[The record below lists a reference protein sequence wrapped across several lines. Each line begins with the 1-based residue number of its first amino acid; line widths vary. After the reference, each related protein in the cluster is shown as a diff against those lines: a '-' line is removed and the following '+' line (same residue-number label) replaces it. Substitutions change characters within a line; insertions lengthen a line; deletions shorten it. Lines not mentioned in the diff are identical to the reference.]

1 MKTYCKHCN
10 KTKKY
15 HEEKTL
21 HCPLRSRSLVPSY
34 SDTDVYDEVQE
45 IFHTPNAVLKVQW
58 SGTYNNAQVQ
68 DGESTTIV
76 EWRGHDLID
85 DDGKVINFSH
95 YLVDGVNFNFT
106 VTCDSTG
113 QVSEVI
119 VDDKG
124 NFYTKVGLGE
134 TEPQDKVS
142 ETNSKLNV
150 EWNNKTFIFDVE
162 WKGSCIIGDAVEQ
175 LFFSDNFEEEWDK
188 GTQPKLTVIHNSTGQ
203 RSRVTFESVTSECY
217 SDDECPVLENSNITP
232 ISSTVISGDKL
243 LDDSEVSLKD
253 LNIDDFVIPLYDKQW
268 VLNEIRETSDAD
280 CDDEV
285 DDLERSLKGCDGSI
299 ILGKPDTS
307 NDGTYLM
314 FGIKTE
320 DGLLDDD
327 YCALDNILYTHW
339 SLLDSNFIE
348 IGTFESHTNIDEN
361 EHKGI
366 TKFMSEVIG
375 RSLYSSDALDVK
387 STADCKAF
395 LKSEYNVQKAKRIKK
410 EKWGKIEYRLF
421 ESDDGKNYT
430 IVSYNDKLISHY
442 AFDYSE
448 DY

>member
-85 DDGKVINFSH
+85 DDGKVINFSR
-95 YLVDGVNFNFT
+95 YLVDGVNFIFT

-119 VDDKG
+119 VNDKG

-134 TEPQDKVS
+134 TELQ
-142 ETNSKLNV
+142 ETIQ
-150 EWNNKTFIFDVE
+150 E
-162 WKGSCIIGDAVEQ
+162 
-175 LFFSDNFEEEWDK
+175 
-188 GTQPKLTVIHNSTGQ
+188 
-203 RSRVTFESVTSECY
+203 
-217 SDDECPVLENSNITP
+217 
-232 ISSTVISGDKL
+232 
-243 LDDSEVSLKD
+243 EVSLKD
-253 LNIDDFVIPLYDKQW
+253 LNVDDFIIPLHDKQW

-285 DDLERSLKGCDGSI
+285 EDLERVLKNSDGSI
-299 ILGKPDTS
+299 VLGKPDIAD
-307 NDGTYLM
+307 DGTYVM
-314 FGIKTE
+314 FGIKHE
-320 DGLLDDD
+320 DYVDEMGL
-327 YCALDNILYTHW
+327 LDNILYDHW
-339 SLLDSNFIE
+339 SKLDSPGFIE
-348 IGTFESHTNIDEN
+348 IGTYEGHMSVDES
-361 EHKGI
+361 EHKDI
-366 TKFMSEVIG
+366 TPFITEVIG
-375 RSLYSSDALDVK
+375 RSLYNTSSLDIK

-395 LKSEYNVQKAKRIKK
+395 LKSEYNVQKAKRTKK
-410 EKWGKIEYRLF
+410 EKWGKIEYRIF
-421 ESDDGKNYT
+421 ESDDGQQYT
-430 IVSYNDKLISHY
+430 IVTYQDKLISHY
-442 AFDYSE
+442 PFAYNE

>member
-21 HCPLRSRSLVPSY
+21 RCPLRSRSLVPSY

-85 DDGKVINFSH
+85 DDGKVINFSY
-95 YLVDGVNFNFT
+95 YLVDGVKFIFT

-119 VDDKG
+119 VNDKG

-134 TEPQDKVS
+134 TEPEQKPVLVNFINDNNTNAVFIINFDGEHHSYDVVWDGNKVLGGDEAIHDLYFSDKY
-142 ETNSKLNV
+142 K
-150 EWNNKTFIFDVE
+150 
-162 WKGSCIIGDAVEQ
+162 EQ
-175 LFFSDNFEEEWDK
+175 LESGRE
-188 GTQPKLTVIHNSTGQ
+188 LTLLVCDDDSGEV
-203 RSRVTFESVTSECY
+203 SLVTYNAESSELI
-217 SDDECPVLENSNITP
+217 SVENRNE
-232 ISSTVISGDKL
+232 L
-243 LDDSEVSLKD
+243 LQEDDDSEVSLKD
-253 LNIDDFVIPLYDKQW
+253 LNIDDFIIPLHDKQW

-285 DDLERSLKGCDGSI
+285 EDLERVLKNSDGSI
-299 ILGKPDTS
+299 VLGKPDTAQ
-307 NDGTYLM
+307 DGTYVM
-314 FGIKTE
+314 FGIKHE
-320 DGLLDDD
+320 DYVDEMGL
-327 YCALDNILYTHW
+327 LDNILYNHW
-339 SLLDSNFIE
+339 SKLDSPGFIE
-348 IGTFESHTNIDEN
+348 IGTYEGHMNVDES

-366 TKFMSEVIG
+366 TPFITEVIG
-375 RSLYSSDALDVK
+375 RSLFSTNALDIK

-395 LKSEYNVQKAKRIKK
+395 LKSEYNVQKAKRTKK
-410 EKWGKIEYRLF
+410 EKWGKIEYRIF
-421 ESDDGKNYT
+421 ESDDGEQYT
-430 IVSYNDKLISHY
+430 IVTYQDKLISHY
-442 AFDYSE
+442 PFAYNE